1 MKNKLYEY
9 TLFLIYCQKMHFY
22 FILLRFTRSFY
33 YISYICVTKWHH
45 ILSLLLNCKNIWQK
59 KFW

>member
-33 YISYICVTKWHH
+33 YISYICVTKWASHF
-45 ILSLLLNCKNIWQK
+45 IIIIKL
-59 KFW
+59 

>member
-9 TLFLIYCQKMHFY
+9 TLFLIYCQNAFY

-33 YISYICVTKWHH
+33 YISYICVTKWASHF
-45 ILSLLLNCKNIWQK
+45 IIIIKL
-59 KFW
+59 